1 MNRRYREIFLVVLLL
16 AVPFF
21 FLRASLSRPEE
32 LNTVDRALLRIGAP
46 VQFLSAAAARSI
58 SDILSE
64 YVLLVD
70 VKQDNDKLSREVQH
84 LRNDARELA
93 SVRIENKRLRDL
105 LGLKA
110 IVLRDTVSAVVTT
123 KATTEYFRIAHLAI
137 DHSDVAIRPKMPV
150 ITLGG
155 AVGKILRVEGDSAS
169 VTLVSD
175 AGFGVDVI
183 SARTGARG
191 FIRGTGDDATYSV
204 DVELVER
211 GDELEVGDLLVTSGH
226 GCVFPKGIA
235 VAKVSRVVKKDFG
248 SYQKVIAEPSVDF
261 SRLEEVLIVVGDV
274 PDCSPKKRRR

>member
-1 MNRRYREIFLVVLLL
+1 MNRRYREILLVVLLL

-32 LNTVDRALLRIGAP
+32 LNAVDRALLRVAAP
-46 VQFLSAAAARSI
+46 IQFLSAAAARGV
-58 SDILSE
+58 SDVFSDYI
-64 YVLLVD
+64 LLVD
-70 VKQDNDKLSREVQH
+70 VKQDNDKLSREVQY
-84 LRNDARELA
+84 LRNEAREVSSL
-93 SVRIENKRLRDL
+93 RMENKRLREL

-110 IVLRDTVSAVVTT
+110 VIARETVSAVVTT
-123 KATTEYFRIAHLAI
+123 KVTTEYFRVAQLAL
-137 DHSDVAIRPKMPV
+137 DHSSTAIRPKMPV

-155 AVGKILRVEGDSAS
+155 AVGKILTVEGDSAT

-175 AGFGVDVI
+175 SGFGVDVV

-191 FIRGTGDDATYSV
+191 FVRGTGDDASYAV

-235 VAKVSRVVKKDFG
+235 VATVSQVVKKDFG
-248 SYQKVIAEPSVDF
+248 SYQKVIAEPAVDF
-261 SRLEEVLIVVGDV
+261 SRLEEVLIVVGDA
-274 PDCSPKKRRR
+274 PACAPKKRRR